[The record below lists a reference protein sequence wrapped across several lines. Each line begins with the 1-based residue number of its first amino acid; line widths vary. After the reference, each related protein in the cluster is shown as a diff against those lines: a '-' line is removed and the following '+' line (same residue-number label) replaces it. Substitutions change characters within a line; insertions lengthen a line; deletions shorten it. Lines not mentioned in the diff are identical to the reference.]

1 MADAPPP
8 LHTEPIGLQTN
19 SWRAWSAVIS
29 LALAVFAVTV
39 TEMMPVGLIPL
50 IAADLH
56 VSDGAAGLAV
66 TMYGIIAGL
75 SAPAATAWT
84 HRVDR
89 RILLLAIL
97 ATFIVGNLATA
108 VVTGYPQLLAI
119 RLAMGL
125 AHGLMWSITA
135 SVAIRLVPPASAA
148 AATAAAFSGISLALV
163 LGVPAGTFLGTW
175 IGWRPAFL
183 AVAALTAVA
192 WISVLASVVSL
203 PQAHSR
209 HHRQWRI
216 LLSGHRGIRSVLAVT
231 ALAVTANYA
240 AYTYIAPFLTHRL
253 GVTESLLGTYLLV
266 YGVAGVIG
274 NFTAGALLTRTATG
288 RSVLLGALAATT
300 VALIVLAHTGHPG
313 WPAGI
318 IIAVW
323 GLSYSALPVILQTM
337 ILRRAPHAREAATA
351 IYVMVFNISIAAGA
365 LAGALAI
372 DHIATTAP
380 VLIGGL
386 ICLAATVTA
395 SRIRDRPHTE
405 DATSPGSY
413 PPDPT

>member
-1 MADAPPP
+1 MADAPSPM
-8 LHTEPIGLQTN
+8 HTEPVGLHLN

-39 TEMMPVGLIPL
+39 TEMMPVGLIPQ
-50 IAADLH
+50 IAVDLH
-56 VSDGAAGLAV
+56 VSDGSAGLTV
-66 TMYGIIAGL
+66 TLYGIIAGL

-84 HRVDR
+84 HRLDR

-97 ATFIVGNLATA
+97 ATFTVGNLATA
-108 VVTGYPQLLAI
+108 AVTSYPQLLAI

-135 SVAIRLVPPASAA
+135 SVAVRLVPPASAA

-163 LGVPAGTFLGTW
+163 LGIPAGTFLGTW

-192 WISVLASVVSL
+192 WIAVLATVVSL

-209 HHRQWRI
+209 HRGQWRT
-216 LLSGHRGIRSVLAVT
+216 LLSGHRDIRSILIVT

-240 AYTYIAPFLTHRL
+240 AYTYIAPFLTDRL
-253 GVTESLLGTYLLV
+253 GVTEPSVGTYLLV

-274 NFTAGALLTRTATG
+274 NFTAGALLNRTMTR
-288 RSVLLGALAATT
+288 RSVLFGALAATT
-300 VALIVLAHTGHPG
+300 VALIVLALAGQSG
-313 WPAGI
+313 WLAWI

-323 GLSYSALPVILQTM
+323 GLSYSALPVILQTL
-337 ILRRAPHAREAATA
+337 ILRRAPHVREAATA
-351 IYVMVFNISIAAGA
+351 IYVMVFNVSIAAGA
-365 LAGALAI
+365 LTGALAI
-372 DHIATTAP
+372 DHISTTATI
-380 VLIGGL
+380 LLGGL
-386 ICLAATVTA
+386 VCLAATVAA
-395 SRIRDRPHTE
+395 SGTR
-405 DATSPGSY
+405 TSPHRR
-413 PPDPT
+413 